1 MKKNPFINPRVWKEY
16 IRDLRQAYNKM
27 VEEEGQ
33 MYKLIIIDD
42 EKKILDGIA
51 ELFPWKNIG
60 FEVVGKYTRA
70 REALKYLENNRVDV
84 VMTDVCM
91 PDIDGLELTKEL
103 KQYQELRIVIF
114 SSYSDYKYM
123 REALK
128 LEVADYLLKPI
139 SYGKLLE
146 CFEKIK
152 EFLDKKY
159 CQDQESEITYYE
171 KIIKKV
177 DSYLEQNFQEGSLVS
192 AAELV
197 GISPNYLS
205 KIYKEKKGVGFSE
218 YLNKIRMEKAGE
230 MLMDPSYKSYE
241 IAYYVGYDNPKNFT
255 RAFKAYFHVTPRDY
269 RNGIRGEEN

>member
-1 MKKNPFINPRVWKEY
+1 
-16 IRDLRQAYNKM
+16 
-27 VEEEGQ
+27 

-51 ELFPWKNIG
+51 ELFPWNNIG
-60 FEVVGKYTRA
+60 FEVTGKYTRA
-70 REALKYLENNRVDV
+70 RDALKYLEQNRVDV

-91 PDIDGLELTKEL
+91 PDIDGLELTKQL
-103 KQYQELRIVIF
+103 KQYEDLRIVIF

-128 LEVADYLLKPI
+128 LEVEDYLLKPV
-139 SYGKLLE
+139 SYGELSE

-152 EFLDKKY
+152 SLLDQKY
-159 CQDQESEITYYE
+159 CQQEESETTYYE

-177 DSYLEQNFQEGSLVS
+177 DFYLEQNFQEGSLS
-192 AAELV
+192 AAAELV

-218 YLNKIRMEKAGE
+218 QLNKIRMEKAGK
-230 MLMDPSYKSYE
+230 MLMDLSFKSYE
-241 IAYYVGYDNPKNFT
+241 IAFYVGYDNPKNFT
-255 RAFKAYFHVTPRDY
+255 RAFKSYFHVTPRDY
-269 RNGIRGEEN
+269 RNGVRREEK